1 MDKEVKA
8 NASKEAAE
16 MRKRAGVPE
25 IDPDA
30 KPSSSAPKIVSCA
43 TKHVKKLADLIEIFK
58 GIDKPTAIQTRSPSC
73 TIPSYHKSHGV
84 HAFMTCSCSRLAIGQ
99 DVGQAEQGS

>member
-8 NASKEAAE
+8 NDSKEAAE

-73 TIPSYHKSHGV
+73 TIPSYHKSHEIPWCPCIHDLFVLSSSHWSGCW
-84 HAFMTCSCSRLAIGQ
+84 TS
-99 DVGQAEQGS
+99 